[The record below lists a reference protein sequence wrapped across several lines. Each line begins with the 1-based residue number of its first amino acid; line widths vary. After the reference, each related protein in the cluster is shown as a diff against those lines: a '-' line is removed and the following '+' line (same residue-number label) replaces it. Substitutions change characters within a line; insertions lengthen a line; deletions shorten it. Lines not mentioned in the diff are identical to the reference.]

1 MTSGFTDNPLLSQVD
16 TSEVLVEAQAEEIVS
31 SSPVELVVKSRSKIN
46 QRILVF
52 TCTVFFLFVIAEI
65 FGAITSGSLSLLGD
79 AGAMSVD
86 VFTVHRIN
94 FCMVLILQL
103 SSINIS
109 HHFTLLTK
117 ISVIDTTLL

>member
-31 SSPVELVVKSRSKIN
+31 SSPDELVVKSRSKIN

-86 VFTVHRIN
+86 VFTVHRIQ
-94 FCMVLILQL
+94 FVWC
-103 SSINIS
+103 
-109 HHFTLLTK
+109 
-117 ISVIDTTLL
+117 